1 MTEWCNIGDD
11 YYGVM
16 PTGFVAMP
24 FIVSTGTTL
33 IDVDGPNKQII
44 NNMKDAN
51 VQRCQEFLSDI
62 ANQGMVNAEYTD
74 PSTCLSATKTLFAEF
89 GLDWG
94 WTSAQAA
101 AKDQDIR
108 FVPIP
113 RDDKADKYY
122 TNTDTFGYLVPAGQR
137 T

>member
-44 NNMKDAN
+44 NNMKNAD
-51 VQRCQEFLSDI
+51 VQRCQDFLADL
-62 ANQGMVNAEYTD
+62 ANQGT
-74 PSTCLSATKTLFAEF
+74 PLSRIKN
-89 GLDWG
+89 
-94 WTSAQAA
+94 
-101 AKDQDIR
+101 IR
-108 FVPIP
+108 P
-113 RDDKADKYY
+113 D
-122 TNTDTFGYLVPAGQR
+122 
-137 T
+137 